1 MDFALN
7 DEQEMLK
14 KSACDFL
21 KSECPK
27 SVVRQLEES
36 DSGYSGQL
44 WKKMAQLGWMGIL
57 IPEEYGG
64 VGRTLIEEAVLFE
77 EFGRAAMPGPM
88 FATLMG
94 TLVVLEGAAE
104 GLKKNLLTRV
114 AAGDLVLTLAI
125 DEPEAACDPRFV
137 ITRATRK
144 GGAYALSGTKLFVP
158 FAHIAGCL
166 LVVARTA
173 GVPGD
178 EKGIAAFAVDG
189 ETPGISLTAM
199 KTFAPDKQF
208 QVDFDGASV
217 SSDRAVR
224 KPGGVVSM
232 INAVFEKATAVQ
244 CASMVGGAQQEL
256 EMTAEYTKKRIQFGR
271 PIGTFQAVQHRLADM
286 FIDVQAARL
295 TTYQV
300 VWRLSEGIPAAR
312 ELAIAKAVTG
322 RACQRVAFSAQ
333 QLHGGIGV
341 DMDGDLHFYYLRE
354 KALELT
360 LGTPADH
367 LKALA
372 AMIGA

>member
-1 MDFALN
+1 MDFELN
-7 DEQEMLK
+7 DEQEMLR
-14 KSACDFL
+14 KSARDFL
-21 KSECPK
+21 ESECPK

-36 DSGYSGQL
+36 DSGYSPQL

-64 VGRTLIEEAVLFE
+64 VGWTLIEEAILFE

-94 TLVVLEGAAE
+94 TLVVLESAAE
-104 GLKKNLLTRV
+104 GLKKNLLPQV

-125 DEPEAACDPRFV
+125 DEPEAVCDPRFV
-137 ITRATRK
+137 MTRAIRK
-144 GGAYALSGTKLFVP
+144 DGAYVLSGTKLFVP
-158 FAHIAGCL
+158 YAHVAGCM
-166 LVVARTA
+166 LVVASTA
-173 GVPGD
+173 GSPGD
-178 EKGIAAFAVDG
+178 GKGIAVFAVAGKD
-189 ETPGISLTAM
+189 PGINLTSM
-199 KTFAPDKQF
+199 KTFAHDKQF
-208 QVDFDGASV
+208 QVDLDGALV
-217 SSDRAVR
+217 SSDHAVR
-224 KPGGVVSM
+224 KPGGVVPM
-232 INAVFEKATAVQ
+232 IKAVFEKATAVQ

-256 EMTAEYTKKRIQFGR
+256 EMTAEYTKQRVQFGR
-271 PIGTFQAVQHRLADM
+271 PIGAFQAVQHRLADM

-295 TTYQV
+295 TTYQA
-300 VWRLSEGIPAAR
+300 VWRLSESLPAAR

-341 DMDGDLHFYYLRE
+341 DMDGDLHFYYLKE

-367 LKALA
+367 LKALETH
-372 AMIGA
+372 IGV

>member
-1 MDFALN
+1 
-7 DEQEMLK
+7 
-14 KSACDFL
+14 
-21 KSECPK
+21 
-27 SVVRQLEES
+27 
-36 DSGYSGQL
+36 
-44 WKKMAQLGWMGIL
+44 
-57 IPEEYGG
+57 
-64 VGRTLIEEAVLFE
+64 
-77 EFGRAAMPGPM
+77 
-88 FATLMG
+88 
-94 TLVVLEGAAE
+94 
-104 GLKKNLLTRV
+104 
-114 AAGDLVLTLAI
+114 
-125 DEPEAACDPRFV
+125 
-137 ITRATRK
+137 
-144 GGAYALSGTKLFVP
+144 
-158 FAHIAGCL
+158 
-166 LVVARTA
+166 VVARTA
-173 GVPGD
+173 GAPADG
-178 EKGIAAFAVDG
+178 KGVALFAVDA
-189 ETPGISLTAM
+189 ETPGIKLTAI
-199 KTFAPDKQF
+199 KTFAYDKQF

-354 KALELT
+354 KAFELT